1 MKQLKIF
8 GTKYYLQADGTMKT
22 GWKKI
27 KSKWYY
33 FDDSGAMV
41 TGWKKINGNWYY
53 LKKDGTMAAS
63 EYIDGYYL
71 DADGVWRKSIHAT
84 ENKEGDTPYAG
95 NKIHLSRRKEDHH
108 QAVPRFLSPE
118 RTLHVPANL
127 AGCGRLA

>member
-1 MKQLKIF
+1 
-8 GTKYYLQADGTMKT
+8 MKT

-71 DADGVWRKSIHAT
+71 DADGVWRK
-84 ENKEGDTPYAG
+84 
-95 NKIHLSRRKEDHH
+95 
-108 QAVPRFLSPE
+108 
-118 RTLHVPANL
+118 
-127 AGCGRLA
+127 